1 MTPLQTALRSARPY
15 PVYRQFLTNKLE
27 NEGKTTGDNQS
38 ELYLRIA
45 NLNQSRMD
53 RLDRK
58 HRLTEDLTTTLAS
71 LKHNY
76 TLLVLTEGWC
86 GDAAQIV
93 PVLQWLDEA
102 SPRVQLLCALRDEN
116 LGLIDQYLTNG
127 GRSIPLVLFLNPN
140 TEEVLASWGPRPL
153 VAQAMSMH
161 YKRKPAPKED
171 YEEHHKELH
180 TWYAR
185 DKTVSTQYELNELF
199 NWLEASRTVGV

>member
-1 MTPLQTALRSARPY
+1 MTPLQTAIRSARPY
-15 PVYRQFLTNKLE
+15 PVYRQFLTTKLE

-38 ELYLRIA
+38 DLYIRIA
-45 NLNQSRMD
+45 HLNQSRMD

-58 HRLTEDLTTTLAS
+58 HRLTDELATTLAE

-102 SPRVQLLCALRDEN
+102 SPRVQLLCALRDAN

-127 GRSIPLVLFLNPN
+127 GRSIPLVLFLDPAS
-140 TEEVLASWGPRPL
+140 EEVLASWGPRPL

-199 NWLEASRTVGV
+199 KWLETSR